1 MGVTGPVAAGSVGG
15 GAPAYVEAAGA
26 RHRLIATDGVFSMDG
41 CIADLPAICD
51 LAERCDALV
60 RPWGNLTEALGG
72 GTGVFSLKGHTG
84 IVTGGASGIG
94 LATGRA
100 LAGCGANVVVAD
112 IDEEA
117 GARVAEDLRA
127 DGADARFTR
136 ADVADANDV
145 DAMVE
150 ATVGRFGSLEI
161 LMHFAGIGV
170 ERHALDTTRE
180 EWDRILAVNLT
191 GTFLVMQAAGAV
203 MVEAGYGRI
212 VSMASVAGERGGTG
226 RTAYGASKG
235 GVAAMTRVMALEW
248 ARHGVTVNTLAP
260 GAIDTALVKRMHD
273 AETRRAY
280 LQAIPMGRYG
290 VPEEVASAA
299 VCLAL
304 PASSYIT
311 GITLPVDGGFA
322 SSGVIKRD

>member
-1 MGVTGPVAAGSVGG
+1 M
-15 GAPAYVEAAGA
+15 
-26 RHRLIATDGVFSMDG
+26 
-41 CIADLPAICD
+41 
-51 LAERCDALV
+51 
-60 RPWGNLTEALGG
+60 
-72 GTGVFSLKGHTG
+72 FSLKGHTA

-94 LATGRA
+94 LATARA

-117 GARVAEDLRA
+117 GAGVAEELRA
-127 DGADARFTR
+127 SGTGARFVRT
-136 ADVADANDV
+136 DVSEASDV
-145 DAMVE
+145 DVMVE
-150 ATVGRFGSLEI
+150 SATGQFGSIEI
-161 LMHFAGIGV
+161 LMHFAGVGM

-180 EWDRILAVNLT
+180 EWDRIIAVNLT
-191 GTFLVMQAAGAV
+191 GSFLVMQAAGAV

-212 VSMASVAGERGGTG
+212 VSMASAAGERGGTG

-235 GVAAMTRVMALEW
+235 GVAAMTRVMAMEW

-260 GAIDTALVKRMHD
+260 GAIDTALVKKMHD

-280 LQAIPMGRYG
+280 LQSIPMDRYG
-290 VPEEVASAA
+290 VPDEVAAAA
-299 VCLAL
+299 VYLAL

-311 GITLPVDGGFA
+311 GVTFPVDGGFI